1 MITINRLL
9 FKETSI
15 LPLVA
20 FRIIFG
26 CVMLIGSIRFL
37 SNGWVKQL
45 YIQPKFYFGFVE
57 GIHPLPGNW
66 MYIPFVLMVLASL
79 GILLGAWYRVSAIV
93 SFISFTYVELLDKT
107 NYLNHY
113 YFVSLVLFLLI
124 FLPANA
130 CFSVDTY
137 RNRVPTSTNVPVYTI
152 GILKFQLG
160 VVYFFA
166 GIAKINSDWL
176 LHAQPLKIWLQ
187 AYRDLPF
194 IGDYFAMPWLA
205 FAFSWFGCIYDLTI
219 PFFLLSKK
227 TRPFA
232 YVFVIVFHIVTWLL
246 FPIGVFPWVMIFST
260 LIFFPESFHGIWLNS
275 LQKLVKNVNSDSVKS
290 TVVFRRKKL
299 ILGCLALYVLIQVY
313 LPLRCF
319 LRPVSTLFWHEEGM
333 RFSWR
338 VMLMHKEGY
347 ATFYVKD
354 ARTNREIQVR
364 NEDFLTENQI
374 DQMSTQPDMIQQ
386 FADYLYRVY
395 NDSVIHTN
403 QEDFRISSPSIHA
416 QVYVSL
422 NGRPSQLFISK
433 THALQEKK
441 YTFAPHKWLAPFNP
455 AW

>member
-1 MITINRLL
+1 MNLLNRLF

-26 CVMLIGSIRFL
+26 CLMLIGSIRFL

-45 YIQPKFYFGFVE
+45 YIQPKFYFGFVA
-57 GIHPLPGNW
+57 GIQPLPGNW
-66 MYIPFVLMVLASL
+66 MYLPFVLMILASL
-79 GILLGAWYRVSAIV
+79 GILLGAWYRFSATLA
-93 SFISFTYVELLDKT
+93 FLSFTYVEILDKT

-130 CFSVDTY
+130 YFSFDTY
-137 RNRVPTSTNVPVYTI
+137 RNRVTSSTTVPVYTI
-152 GILKFQLG
+152 GLLKFQLA

-166 GIAKINSDWL
+166 GVAKINSDWL

-187 AYRDLPF
+187 AFRDVPF
-194 IGDYFAMPWLA
+194 LGDYFAMPWLA

-232 YVFVIVFHIVTWLL
+232 YFFVVVFHIVTWIL

-260 LIFFPESFHGIWLNS
+260 LIFFSESFHKLWLNP
-275 LQKLVKNVNSDSVKS
+275 LQKILKSVNNDSDKRPF
-290 TVVFRRKKL
+290 VFRREKL
-299 ILGCLALYVLIQVY
+299 IVVCVAVYVFIQVS

-319 LRPVSTLFWHEEGM
+319 LGPVSTLFWHEEGM

-338 VMLMHKEGY
+338 VMLMHKEAY

-354 ARTNREIQVR
+354 SNTQREIQIR
-364 NEDFLTENQI
+364 NEDFLTVNQE
-374 DQMSTQPDMIQQ
+374 DQMATQPDMIKQY
-386 FADYLYRVY
+386 ADYLYETFK
-395 NDSVIHTN
+395 DSLIQTSI
-403 QEDFRISSPSIHA
+403 DTYRLTSPSIHA
-416 QVYVSL
+416 QIYASL
-422 NGRPSQLFISK
+422 NGRPSQLFLSK
-433 THALQEKK
+433 VHALQEKK
-441 YTFAPHKWLAPFNP
+441 YTFAPHNWLAAFNP
-455 AW
+455 SW

>member
-26 CVMLIGSIRFL
+26 SLMLIGSIRFL
-37 SNGWVKQL
+37 SYGWVEQL

-57 GIHPLPGNW
+57 AIVPLSGNW
-66 MYIPFVLMVLASL
+66 MYVPFLLLLLGSL
-79 GILLGAWYRVSAIV
+79 GILLGAWYRASAIL
-93 SFISFTYVELLDKT
+93 SFISFTYIELLDKT

-130 CFSVDTY
+130 YFSVDNY
-137 RNRVPTSTNVPVYTI
+137 RNRLPSLTTVPVYSI
-152 GILKFQLG
+152 GILKFQLA

-176 LHAQPLKIWLQ
+176 FHAQPLKIWLQ

-205 FAFSWFGCIYDLTI
+205 FVFSWFGCVYDLTI

-227 TRPFA
+227 TRSYA
-232 YVFVIVFHIVTWLL
+232 YFFVIIFHIVTWLL

-260 LIFFPESFHGIWLNS
+260 LIFFPESFHRIWLKS
-275 LQKLVKNVNSDSVKS
+275 LQKFVKNANSDSVKFN
-290 TVVFRRKKL
+290 VDLRRKKL
-299 ILGCLALYVLIQVY
+299 ILICLAVYISIQIF

-319 LRPVSTLFWHEEGM
+319 LGPVSTLFWHEEGM

-354 ARTNREIQVR
+354 ARTNREIQIR
-364 NEDFLTENQI
+364 NEDFLTENQE
-374 DQMSTQPDMIQQ
+374 DQMATQPDMIKQY
-386 FADYLYRVY
+386 ADYLYKTFK
-395 NDSVIHTN
+395 DSLIQTSI
-403 QEDFRISSPSIHA
+403 DTYRLSSPTIHA
-416 QVYVSL
+416 QIYASL
-422 NGRPSQLFISK
+422 NGRSSQLFLSK
-433 THALQEKK
+433 IHALQEKK